1 MAQILITMQHVRA
14 AKLGGT
20 GVLCAPSIRA
30 WCERYGVDLRQLAED
45 GLPIEQAEAIDDAF
59 AQRVVAIARD
69 EAAAAEAAAE
79 AEAVN
84 HG

>member
-30 WCERYGVDLRQLAED
+30 WCERYGVDLRQLAEE

-59 AQRVVAIARD
+59 AKRVVAIARA
-69 EAAAAEAAAE
+69 EAAAAETDT
-79 AEAVN
+79 EAVT

>member
-30 WCERYGVDLRQLAED
+30 WCERHDIDLRQLAEE
-45 GLPIEQAEAIDDAF
+45 GLPIEQGEAIDDAF
-59 AQRVVAIARD
+59 AQRVVAIAK
-69 EAAAAEAAAE
+69 AEAAASE
-79 AEAVN
+79 ADTEAVT

>member
-1 MAQILITMQHVRA
+1 MAEILITMQHVRA

-30 WCERYGVDLRQLAED
+30 WCDRYGVDLRKLAEE

-59 AQRVVAIARD
+59 AQRVCAIARA
-69 EAAAAEAAAE
+69 EAAEAR
-79 AEAVN
+79 